1 MFSRINRTANV
12 MPSFIISDKLG
23 KPQAIFVSND
33 HAKDPEVRRLLLE
46 RKKQGKLLTIDEL
59 KIK

>member
-1 MFSRINRTANV
+1 